1 MKPVDAAT
9 IKRVRSALVADEA
22 LAGRGLARR
31 LSQHTDSWFE
41 SLAGEL
47 PAEWAVIATGG
58 YVRGVL
64 APGSDIDVVLLHP
77 PKAKESLVKEMAEA
91 LWYPLW
97 DAGLKLSPAVH
108 SVKSLLQLAGDDLDT
123 ATSVLTV
130 RPLAGDPHVAA
141 EVQRAAL
148 EQWRRRP
155 FVWLQRLLEN
165 GHQRWKR
172 FGDVASL
179 LEPDLKDGRGGLRD
193 HDMIRWALRVDR
205 SDVAAALEAPIE
217 DLAGPA
223 DLLLAVRCEL
233 HRTTGR
239 ATNMLL
245 LQDQDRVAAAMGY
258 ADADALMLQVAGSA
272 HAIEWAAD
280 RFWRRIERLIRTGG
294 RATSGTRVSATLAP
308 GIVVIDEEAGVADGA
323 DLDSPSFVFRFAAA
337 AAHAGLP
344 LDGRSLRML
353 ASRGV
358 APGEAWTENTLRAFV
373 SLLGAG
379 RAVVPTVEALERYD
393 LFSRYLPEW
402 RAVRSLPQRNAFHT
416 FTVDHH
422 LLETVANASAFVR
435 DVGRPDLLLLGAL
448 MHDLGKGHPGDHTD
462 AGVRLIDDVAARMGL
477 PDDDREVVRSMV
489 ALHLLLPETATRRDL
504 SDPRTAQVVA
514 EAVGDLG
521 TLQLLRA
528 LTEADSKATGPA
540 AWSAW
545 KQSLL
550 DELVTAAAGVLRGQ
564 ESMSRTAPVARHLER
579 LAALVSDVPGAVH
592 TEHEDLGD
600 VEVLRTASRDRT
612 GLFATIAGVLALH
625 GLDVVNAAAATSAD
639 EVAVDEFRIS
649 KSAGV
654 TPNWQRIENDLRGAV
669 SGDVDIASRLEQRLR
684 SASRRRPQAAASPRF
699 EVLVSNEASESTTVI
714 EVRAPDAPAVLYRLS
729 HALTGM
735 GLDVRAAMVATLGHE
750 VVDVFYVKTSK
761 SPDGRIA
768 EGDFEQVR
776 ADLKSALAG

>member
-58 YVRGVL
+58 YARGVL

-669 SGDVDIASRLEQRLR
+669 SGDVDIASRLAQRLR

>member
-1 MKPVDAAT
+1 
-9 IKRVRSALVADEA
+9 
-22 LAGRGLARR
+22 
-31 LSQHTDSWFE
+31 
-41 SLAGEL
+41 
-47 PAEWAVIATGG
+47 
-58 YVRGVL
+58 
-64 APGSDIDVVLLHP
+64 
-77 PKAKESLVKEMAEA
+77 
-91 LWYPLW
+91 
-97 DAGLKLSPAVH
+97 
-108 SVKSLLQLAGDDLDT
+108 
-123 ATSVLTV
+123 
-130 RPLAGDPHVAA
+130 
-141 EVQRAAL
+141 
-148 EQWRRRP
+148 
-155 FVWLQRLLEN
+155 
-165 GHQRWKR
+165 
-172 FGDVASL
+172 
-179 LEPDLKDGRGGLRD
+179 
-193 HDMIRWALRVDR
+193 
-205 SDVAAALEAPIE
+205 
-217 DLAGPA
+217 
-223 DLLLAVRCEL
+223 
-233 HRTTGR
+233 
-239 ATNMLL
+239 
-245 LQDQDRVAAAMGY
+245 
-258 ADADALMLQVAGSA
+258 
-272 HAIEWAAD
+272 
-280 RFWRRIERLIRTGG
+280 
-294 RATSGTRVSATLAP
+294 
-308 GIVVIDEEAGVADGA
+308 
-323 DLDSPSFVFRFAAA
+323 
-337 AAHAGLP
+337 
-344 LDGRSLRML
+344 ML

-714 EVRAPDAPAVLYRLS
+714 EVRAPDAPAVLAHLS
-729 HALTGM
+729 L
-735 GLDVRAAMVATLGHE
+735 
-750 VVDVFYVKTSK
+750 S
-761 SPDGRIA
+761 
-768 EGDFEQVR
+768 
-776 ADLKSALAG
+776 